1 MGAVGK
7 EEGKSMKLASI
18 VALSAIFGLANAA
31 TASQLPHP
39 QPLIAERITPQP
51 NLSPTEL
58 AQLPLAPTPAPTP
71 ISNPI
76 PFPTPSP
83 TPFPTPQ
90 PTPTPP
96 VLPPPEQLIPSTNPE
111 LHPGQLQDT
120 IRVRQFD
127 FEGNTA
133 FTSEE
138 LANVLKEFTN
148 RPLTFAELLE
158 ARSAISKFYIDRGY
172 VTTGALIPPQP
183 FEGGKITIR
192 VVEGRLED
200 IKILNTQR
208 LDPGYIRSRLAIATD
223 PPLNVPRLLEALRLL
238 QLDPLIANISA
249 ELSAGAT
256 PGVNLLTVQV
266 TEAKT
271 ATLQAFASN
280 DRSPSVGEFRRG
292 STFREGNV
300 TGLGDSFSFTTNN
313 TDGSGGFDTNYT
325 IPINPYN
332 GTLSFI
338 YGQTPSRV
346 IESPFNLINIQAYSR
361 YYDISLRQPIA
372 QTPSE
377 EFALGITASRRES
390 NTTLLEIPFPL
401 STGADNNGST
411 RVSALR
417 FFQEYTQRGATEV
430 FAARSQFSIGLDA
443 LNSTINSISPDSR
456 FVSWRGQAQWVRL
469 LAPETLFLVRGDI
482 QIADRSLL
490 AIEQYGIGGQSTIR
504 GYRQD
509 VLLADNG
516 ALLTAEVRLPVI
528 RIPEMPT
535 TIFLIPFI
543 DAGTVWNSSGNAN
556 SSPNTLAAVGLGL
569 QMPLGNLVNI
579 RIDYGIPLVSLNST
593 RRTWQENGIYF
604 SVQFNAF

>member
-1 MGAVGK
+1 
-7 EEGKSMKLASI
+7 MKLASI
-18 VALSAIFGLANAA
+18 VALSAIFGLANSVTAA
-31 TASQLPHP
+31 ENSHP
-39 QPLIAERITPQP
+39 EPLIVERATPQLNP
-51 NLSPTEL
+51 SPTEL
-58 AQLPLAPTPAPTP
+58 AQLPPTT
-71 ISNPI
+71 PI

-83 TPFPTPQ
+83 TPLPTPQ
-90 PTPTPP
+90 PIPSPP

-111 LHPGQLQDT
+111 LNPGQLQDT

-127 FEGNTA
+127 FVGNTA
-133 FTSEE
+133 FSSEE
-138 LANVLKEFTN
+138 LANLLKELKFTD

-158 ARSAISKFYIDRGY
+158 ARSAITNFYIQQGY
-172 VTTGALIPPQP
+172 TTTGALIPPQT
-183 FEGGKITIR
+183 FDSGKITIR

-292 STFREGNV
+292 STFREGNL
-300 TGLGDSFSFTTNN
+300 TGLGDSFSFTANN

-332 GTLSFI
+332 GTLSFS

-361 YYDISLRQPIA
+361 YYDISLRQPIS

-401 STGADNNGST
+401 STGADDNGST

-443 LNSTINSISPDSR
+443 LNSTINSSSPDSR

-490 AIEQYGIGGQSTIR
+490 AIEQYGIGGQNTIR

-543 DAGTVWNSSGNAN
+543 DVGTVWNSSGNAN